1 MEFNSDAV
9 EVDVDVQGVA
19 KETKR
24 VSDSTF
30 VVLLEP
36 VRRSL
41 LVVGLAQVR
50 TLTLRSSCGK
60 CYIHNKRRIV
70 SAYFL
75 DHSGLCWSSLF

>member
-1 MEFNSDAV
+1 MSFLQSDAV
-9 EVDVDVQGVA
+9 EIDVDVQGVA

-41 LVVGLAQVR
+41 LAIGIAQVMQ
-50 TLTLRSSCGK
+50 
-60 CYIHNKRRIV
+60 
-70 SAYFL
+70 
-75 DHSGLCWSSLF
+75 LFV